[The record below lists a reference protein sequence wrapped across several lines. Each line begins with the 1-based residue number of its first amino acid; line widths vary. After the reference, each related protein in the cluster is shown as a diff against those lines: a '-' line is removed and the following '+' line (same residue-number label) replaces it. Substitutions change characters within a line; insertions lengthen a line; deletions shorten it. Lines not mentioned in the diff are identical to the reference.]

1 MSENSSPPPV
11 TPPYPTPVDPN
22 NDTGDAIL
30 PDPLLESGSFIDA
43 DQNEAEPETPP
54 NQQRQPIPEGEQG
67 SGSGIASEPISVA
80 APADGSAGPTRPPMK
95 RNLEE
100 MAKRPD
106 WLPENWTIDLRVRSS
121 GATAGSIDRYYR
133 DPSGKKFR
141 SKNEVMHYL
150 ETGNK
155 LKRKPNSDAEAT
167 PSESPGSKKQKKSSS
182 KRKKSEA
189 LKFDFLNP
197 PAAVSWT
204 CTNAPQET
212 WTARVDNKRVPESR
226 QREWAA
232 AFQHVTEPKGNEG
245 TSN

>member
-1 MSENSSPPPV
+1 MADLISEAVDRSPTKAPASA
-11 TPPYPTPVDPN
+11 TT
-22 NDTGDAIL
+22 
-30 PDPLLESGSFIDA
+30 
-43 DQNEAEPETPP
+43 EATTKAPETT
-54 NQQRQPIPEGEQG
+54 E
-67 SGSGIASEPISVA
+67 
-80 APADGSAGPTRPPMK
+80 
-95 RNLEE
+95 
-100 MAKRPD
+100 
-106 WLPENWTIDLRVRSS
+106 
-121 GATAGSIDRYYR
+121 ATTKALAITEATTKALATTEYYR

-167 PSESPGSKKQKKSSS
+167 TPSESPGSKKQKKSSS

-189 LKFDFLNP
+189 IKFDFLNP
-197 PAAVSWT
+197 PTAVSWT

-232 AFQHVTEPKGNEG
+232 AFQQVTEPKGNEG